1 MSAVA
6 GPADVV
12 SGVSLT
18 ARWSD
23 YVQMSRPRILIMS
36 AVAVLAGYVLA
47 GPEID
52 WLTAG
57 IAVSGILCLVAAS
70 SVLNQVWE
78 AGRDARMRRTVGRPL
93 ASGRVS
99 RVEGLSFG
107 LILAVLG
114 GFVLWNWVNVLTSV
128 SAVLTMLCYVL
139 MYTPLKPL
147 TAFCT
152 TVGAVPG
159 AMPAVLGWF
168 AAGGNPGAEALA
180 LFAVFFVWQFP
191 HFLAIGWIYRSD
203 YEQAGLKM
211 LPSFTDGGQRTGV
224 IALVYA
230 LLFVPVACLPRY
242 AGMAGGGYLG
252 ASLIL
257 SVGYLWLTWR
267 FYCKRSDGRA
277 RQLMAGS
284 LICLPVLLV
293 CLVCDFLRL
302 TGSGF

>member
-6 GPADVV
+6 GQADAVGLTV
-12 SGVSLT
+12 SG
-18 ARWSD
+18 RWSD
-23 YVQMSRPRILIMS
+23 YLQMSRPRILVMS

-47 GPEID
+47 SPVID
-52 WLTAG
+52 WPTA
-57 IAVSGILCLVAAS
+57 AVAVFGILCLVAAS

-78 AGRDARMRRTVGRPL
+78 AGRDARMKRTTGRPV
-93 ASGRVS
+93 ASGRIS
-99 RVEGLSFG
+99 RFEGVCFG
-107 LILAVLG
+107 VALAVLG
-114 GFVLWNWVNVLTSV
+114 GVVLWWFVNPLTSV
-128 SAVLTMLCYVL
+128 ASVLTMLCYVL
-139 MYTPLKPL
+139 VYTPLKPYSAL
-147 TAFCT
+147 CT

-159 AMPAVLGWF
+159 AMPGVLGWC
-168 AAGGNPGAEALA
+168 AAGGPVGSEALA
-180 LFAVFFVWQFP
+180 LVAVFFVWQFP
-191 HFLAIGWIYRSD
+191 HFLAIGWIYRRD

-267 FYCKRSDGRA
+267 FYCERSGGRA